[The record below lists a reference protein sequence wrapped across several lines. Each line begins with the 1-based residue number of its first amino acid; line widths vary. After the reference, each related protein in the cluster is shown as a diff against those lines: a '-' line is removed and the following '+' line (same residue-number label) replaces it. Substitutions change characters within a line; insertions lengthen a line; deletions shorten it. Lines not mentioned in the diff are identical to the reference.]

1 MSDRVKRT
9 DGRALVMC
17 VEDEKY
23 IREELVRELKRSG
36 HDVIEAN
43 DGASALV
50 QLKKQIPD
58 LIVSD
63 ILMPEM
69 DGLAL
74 LHQVRTGG
82 AELSTI
88 PFLFLSALADRD
100 RILEAYRAGVDDYL
114 VKPIDMGVFLSQVN
128 AKLRLVQRIESRKQT
143 ASPGINAKKL
153 SPREINVLVHLV
165 DGKKTA
171 DIATALQLSD
181 HTVNDYIKS
190 IFKKLNVHSRAEAV
204 KVAVKNK
211 IIEP

>member
-1 MSDRVKRT
+1 MTDRFRGT
-9 DGRALVMC
+9 NGRALVMC

-36 HDVIEAN
+36 HDVLEAS
-43 DGASALV
+43 DGAAALSL
-50 QLKKQIPD
+50 LKKQIPD

-69 DGLAL
+69 NGLEL
-74 LHQVRTGG
+74 LGHVRYGS

-100 RILEAYRAGVDDYL
+100 RILAAYRAGVDDYL
-114 VKPIDMGVFLSQVN
+114 VKPVDMGVFLSQVD
-128 AKLRLVQRIESRKQT
+128 AKLRLVQRIENRKQNAT
-143 ASPGINAKKL
+143 PGVNAKKL
-153 SPREINVLVHLV
+153 SPREISVLVHLV
-165 DGKKTA
+165 DGKKSA
-171 DIATALQLSD
+171 DIAVALQLSD

-204 KVAVKNK
+204 KEAVKNK

>member
-1 MSDRVKRT
+1 MTDRFRGT
-9 DGRALVMC
+9 NGRALVMC

-36 HDVIEAN
+36 HDVLEAS
-43 DGASALV
+43 DGAAALLL
-50 QLKKQIPD
+50 LKKQIPD

-69 DGLAL
+69 SGLEL
-74 LHQVRTGG
+74 LEHVRSGS

-100 RILEAYRAGVDDYL
+100 RILAAYRAGVDDYL
-114 VKPIDMGVFLSQVN
+114 VKPVDMGVFLSQVD
-128 AKLRLVQRIESRKQT
+128 AKLRLVQRIENRKQNAT
-143 ASPGINAKKL
+143 PGVNAKKL
-153 SPREINVLVHLV
+153 SPREISVLVHLV
-165 DGKKTA
+165 DGKKSA
-171 DIATALQLSD
+171 DIAVALQLSD

-204 KVAVKNK
+204 KEAVKNK

>member
-1 MSDRVKRT
+1 MSNRSKGT
-9 DGRALVMC
+9 NGRALVMC

-36 HDVIEAN
+36 HDVVEAS
-43 DGASALV
+43 DGAAALA
-50 QLKKQIPD
+50 QLRKQVPD

-69 DGLAL
+69 DGLEL
-74 LHQVRTGG
+74 LRQVRAGET
-82 AELSTI
+82 ELSAI

-100 RILEAYRAGVDDYL
+100 RILEAYKAGVDDYL
-114 VKPIDMGVFLSQVN
+114 VKPVDMGVFISQVD
-128 AKLRLVQRIESRKQT
+128 AKLRLVQRIENRKQT
-143 ASPGINAKKL
+143 ATPGINAKKL

-165 DGKKTA
+165 DGKKSA

-204 KVAVKNK
+204 KEAVKNK
-211 IIEP
+211 IVEP

>member
-1 MSDRVKRT
+1 MSDRGNRT

-82 AELSTI
+82 TELSTI

-114 VKPIDMGVFLSQVN
+114 VKPVDMGVFLSQVN

-204 KVAVKNK
+204 KEAVKNK